1 MTTLRP
7 LHKPEDAGEFRLL
20 IGRTEAHA
28 HSIGRYLKSGVSFT
42 RACDGRG
49 EIRLDS
55 RMDLRTRST
64 LRSTSSATCYRSEEF
79 RGFSEYRARFGFCNR
94 AVLCLSTQC

>member
-28 HSIGRYLKSGVSFT
+28 HSLEDTSNLASRSLAPATDAARYVSIHGWI
-42 RACDGRG
+42 CGPDP
-49 EIRLDS
+49 L
-55 RMDLRTRST
+55 
-64 LRSTSSATCYRSEEF
+64 
-79 RGFSEYRARFGFCNR
+79 
-94 AVLCLSTQC
+94 